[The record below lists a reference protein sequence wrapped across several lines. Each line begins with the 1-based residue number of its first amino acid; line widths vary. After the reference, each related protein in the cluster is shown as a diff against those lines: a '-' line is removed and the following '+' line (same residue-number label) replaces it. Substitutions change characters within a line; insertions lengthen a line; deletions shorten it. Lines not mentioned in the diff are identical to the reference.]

1 MAKYKMFNEN
11 QATVRVRKQQS
22 AGREVQISDKATQF
36 QQAKIRFR
44 EFADYEKPLTYEEW
58 MEAPD
63 ECKAAILYV
72 QFYDQITLAWN
83 KTHSVY
89 SDINDGV
96 SEVLQY
102 LNKNVE
108 KIKADKRRFTPA
120 YIYKVAYNCLYCLCR
135 DMNRYRRVYDNE
147 CSNIVGYGE
156 DELDLFD
163 TLVDEEKSEAQFET
177 DKALAYLA
185 TSTKFWDIIE
195 SMGTKT
201 KLVVAKLLGENS
213 YTPKEL
219 NSVSE
224 EETAQIINELR
235 NRLGSYVKVFCH

>member
-1 MAKYKMFNEN
+1 MAKYKKFNDN
-11 QATVRVRKQQS
+11 QATVRVRKQKA
-22 AGREVQISDKATQF
+22 AGREVQISDKVSQF

-44 EFADYEKPLTYEEW
+44 EFAEYEKPLTYEEW
-58 MEAPD
+58 MKAPD

-83 KTHSVY
+83 KLHSVY

-108 KIKADKRRFTPA
+108 KIKADGKRFTPA
-120 YIYKVAYNCLYCLCR
+120 YIYKVSYNCLYCLCR
-135 DMNRYRRVYDNE
+135 DPNRYRAVYDNE

-163 TLVDEEKSEAQFET
+163 TLVDEEHSESQF
-177 DKALAYLA
+177 DRDHARSYLRNA
-185 TSTKFWDIIE
+185 TKFWDIIE
-195 SMGTKT
+195 GMGKKT
-201 KLVVAKLLGENS
+201 QIVVAKLLGENS
-213 YTPKEL
+213 YTKKEFE
-219 NSVSE
+219 SVSE
-224 EETAQIINELR
+224 EETEEILR
-235 NRLGSYVKVFCH
+235 NLRKNLGPYVHIFC